1 MHFRKKTTIR
11 WEHTK
16 SRKFIA
22 AEYIKKKKKGFSI
35 NEIRDSFLTTIFFRK
50 QRSLSFSTNIQ
61 LTEKDEIIQDD
72 DKAAETYNF
81 SKTAISSLNIN
92 QKLFAMTKKQKHS
105 GFYWKNYR
113 KVSVLTQ
120 YLIIKNK
127 TRNTNTFRFEL
138 VTLLDIPNEV
148 KSLNSNEATTHNN
161 IPLKILRQS
170 IETTANTWQL
180 RFNNVLSSCEFP
192 ENLILV
198 DVRLVFKKKNTLE
211 KFTYY
216 HVSVLHPVLK
226 IFERLNRN
234 TEADLGLLQ
243 HPRRNSLW

>member
-1 MHFRKKTTIR
+1 MPWRR
-11 WEHTK
+11 NK
-16 SRKFIA
+16 S
-22 AEYIKKKKKGFSI
+22 
-35 NEIRDSFLTTIFFRK
+35 
-50 QRSLSFSTNIQ
+50 
-61 LTEKDEIIQDD
+61 IQDSI
-72 DKAAETYNF
+72 KR
-81 SKTAISSLNIN
+81 IIV
-92 QKLFAMTKKQKHS
+92 
-105 GFYWKNYR
+105 

-148 KSLNSNEATTHNN
+148 KSLNSNKATTHNN

-198 DVRLVFKKKNTLE
+198 DVRLVFKKKDTLE